1 MGERGE
7 TNGGGHGVDG
17 AVSPSYSLGGR
28 SGGWRPERWHRRPLR
43 KLDGGAWVPG
53 NLQRPGLWV
62 GASPSGRTWHLQPR
76 FVKPAGDGC
85 SEPGCAPDGRDG
97 SGGSRA
103 PAECVGLR
111 LRLIQVDEGEV
122 TLIAPGPGPPSCRPS
137 RWGLTACHLGWYL
150 RTPAQLG
157 TNGAPTE
164 APPPEAL
171 CLGVLV
177 APARPWELGAIWAHP
192 SVNAG
197 LVPALLV
204 PPRCPWHTLQVVLT
218 TGPSN
223 CDDPPSR
230 LVHRASGF
238 WAAQEALDRGPAAS
252 KFVRPSARPSE
263 PITVSTSTQQTSFV
277 AAGLTGASHRISDMA
292 PPQPPHN
299 NTKELELVP
308 DGHYHAW
315 NIGAHPVPEALVAY
329 PRRAALALAR
339 PAGSGGTGPRRAR
352 ASHTHADESRRFCS
366 GQLEALLQLD
376 SATRTAACVA

>member
-1 MGERGE
+1 M
-7 TNGGGHGVDG
+7 
-17 AVSPSYSLGGR
+17 
-28 SGGWRPERWHRRPLR
+28 
-43 KLDGGAWVPG
+43 
-53 NLQRPGLWV
+53 
-62 GASPSGRTWHLQPR
+62 
-76 FVKPAGDGC
+76 
-85 SEPGCAPDGRDG
+85 
-97 SGGSRA
+97 
-103 PAECVGLR
+103 GLR

-252 KFVRPSARPSE
+252 KFVRPSGAMQGEGPASPTWALGLNFFLSLCLPLPCCFILHRGPAR
-263 PITVSTSTQQTSFV
+263 STIWW
-277 AAGLTGASHRISDMA
+277 SHRLASSQVVGGFA
-292 PPQPPHN
+292 EFAN
-299 NTKELELVP
+299 LLL
-308 DGHYHAW
+308 
-315 NIGAHPVPEALVAY
+315 HP
-329 PRRAALALAR
+329 AR
-339 PAGSGGTGPRRAR
+339 
-352 ASHTHADESRRFCS
+352 
-366 GQLEALLQLD
+366 
-376 SATRTAACVA
+376 